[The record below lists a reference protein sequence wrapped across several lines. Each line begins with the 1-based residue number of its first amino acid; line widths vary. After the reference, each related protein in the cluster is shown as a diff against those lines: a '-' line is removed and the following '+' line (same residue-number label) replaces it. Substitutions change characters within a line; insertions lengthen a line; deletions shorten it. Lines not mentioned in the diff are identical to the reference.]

1 MIRVEVAGLR
11 EVEEAL
17 KEAELRVRAATR
29 KATSEAVKLAQ
40 RRAHAEL
47 SRFQHARGTPT
58 PSPAG
63 SPPAWISGAL
73 RGSLKPTGPIPT
85 GEGFMGRLGPTTVY
99 ARIQELG
106 GVTGRNHATTLP
118 ARPYMRPTYDRM
130 VADGSLRAVYA
141 LAWRRA
147 L

>member
-1 MIRVEVAGLR
+1 VIRVDVAGLR

-17 KEAELRVRAATR
+17 RQAELRVRAATR
-29 KATSEAVKLAQ
+29 KATDEAVKLAR
-40 RRAHAEL
+40 RRAHGEL

-85 GEGFMGRLGPTTVY
+85 GSGFLGRLGPTTVY

-118 ARPYMRPTYDRM
+118 PRPYMRPTYERM
-130 VADGSLRAVYA
+130 VADGSLRAVYVA
-141 LAWRRA
+141 AWRRA